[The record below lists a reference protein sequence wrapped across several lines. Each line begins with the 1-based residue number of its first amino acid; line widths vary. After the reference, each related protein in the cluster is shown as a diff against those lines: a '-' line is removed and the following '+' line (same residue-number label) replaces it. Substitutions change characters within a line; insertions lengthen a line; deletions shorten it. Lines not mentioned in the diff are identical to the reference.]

1 MLSVFWRF
9 MMELIA
15 IIKNNGTILNF
26 SSMITLEKEVDGK
39 FTFRKNYLTMK
50 SSGFKS
56 FKCIVG
62 KNNEGKTFLLNEIFS
77 LNNKTKDTYIFRRGD
92 DDYVTFGS
100 VNGAFTKKVK
110 HIKKSEILENTQVIK
125 YSSSIE
131 VCESKIRNDNDIST
145 SAYLQSMTLDELHRI
160 DMIKQINYSIDHF
173 EDLFY
178 SEFEERKQ
186 RVIRS
191 AGKSVV
197 FGLSSFGQTINSYGK
212 NYFNSRQRKYISQ
225 LLKQVGQTN
234 AIEKAFMY
242 NAIVIILDF
251 LGEENYKEITNVIF
265 KKEGEKQFKFSFE
278 ELGEVINEG
287 NKILGELIAEE
298 YSYFLQNGLFNS
310 EVSFNFEDPEK
321 RQLLKDLINNFHSDT
336 EDVIHEIYRLFEL
349 RWKGLSSGEISLLN
363 LLGRTSSITVDLGN
377 EKDTI
382 LLIDEVDLGLH
393 PEWQR
398 LWISKIRPLLS
409 DLFSKNAQLIV
420 TTHSPIL
427 LSDVPKSDIIYL
439 SPNDEN
445 KETFAQNIYDLF
457 NSSFILDNVQ
467 GEFSTNYIKDIAK
480 VFSPGKIHDNIP
492 KFLEK
497 YFVNIEENSTDQFK
511 KAIKLI
517 GEPIVRNHFL
527 HKLEEF
533 QNTDK
538 DELIRFYKKKLS
550 ELEGNEES

>member
-1 MLSVFWRF
+1 
-9 MMELIA
+9 MELIA

-26 SSMITLEKEVDGK
+26 SSMITLEKEVDGQ

-77 LNNKTKDTYIFRRGD
+77 LNNKTKNNKTKDTYIFRRGD
-92 DDYVTFGS
+92 DDYVIFGS
-100 VNGAFTKKVK
+100 VTGKFSKKVE
-110 HIKKSEILENTQVIK
+110 HIEKSEILKSTQVIK

-131 VCESKIRNDNDIST
+131 VCESKKRDDNDIST
-145 SAYLQSMTLDELHRI
+145 SAYLQSMTLDQLHRI

-186 RVIRS
+186 RIIRS
-191 AGKSVV
+191 AGKSVILD
-197 FGLSSFGQTINSYGK
+197 LSSFGQTINSYGV
-212 NYFNSRQRKYISQ
+212 NYFNSRQKKYISQ

-251 LGEENYKEITNVIF
+251 LGEENYKEITNIIF
-265 KKEGEKQFKFSFE
+265 KKEGEDQFKFSFE
-278 ELGEVINEG
+278 ELGEVIIEA
-287 NKILGELIAEE
+287 NKILGKMIADE

-321 RQLLKDLINNFHSDT
+321 RQLLKDLINKFYIDT
-336 EDVIHEIYRLFEL
+336 RDVIPEIYRLFEL
-349 RWKGLSSGEISLLN
+349 RWKGLSSGEVSLLN
-363 LLGRTSSITVDLGN
+363 LLGRTSSIAADLDN

-382 LLIDEVDLGLH
+382 FLIDEVDLGLH

-409 DLFSKNAQLIV
+409 DLFSKNSQLIV

-427 LSDVPKSDIIYL
+427 LSDIPKSDIIYL
-439 SPNDEN
+439 SPNNEN

-457 NSSFILDNVQ
+457 NSSFIFNNVQ
-467 GEFSTNYIKDIAK
+467 GEFSTNYIKEIAE
-480 VFSPGKIHDNIP
+480 VFKTGRLHDNIP
-492 KFLEK
+492 QFLEK
-497 YFVNIEENSTDQFK
+497 YFENVEENNTEQFK

-538 DELIRFYKKKLS
+538 EELIRFYKKKLS

>member
-1 MLSVFWRF
+1 
-9 MMELIA
+9 MELIA
-15 IIKNNGTILNF
+15 IIRNNGTILNF

-50 SSGFKS
+50 NGGFKS

-92 DDYVTFGS
+92 DDYVRFGS
-100 VNGAFTKKVK
+100 VTGEFSQKVK
-110 HIKKSEILENTQVIK
+110 HIGKSEILESTQVIK

-131 VCESKIRNDNDIST
+131 ICESKIRKDNDIST
-145 SAYLQSMTLDELHRI
+145 SAYLQSMTLDQLHRI
-160 DMIKQINYSIDHF
+160 DMIKQIDYSIDHF
-173 EDLFY
+173 DDLFY

-186 RVIRS
+186 RIIRS

-197 FGLSSFGQTINSYGK
+197 FGLSSFGQTINSYGNNYFTSRQK
-212 NYFNSRQRKYISQ
+212 NYIGN
-225 LLKQVGQTN
+225 LLKQVRQTSTL
-234 AIEKAFMY
+234 EKAFMY
-242 NAIVIILDF
+242 KAIVIILDF

-265 KKEGEKQFKFSFE
+265 KKEGENQFNFSFE
-278 ELGEVINEG
+278 ELGEVIIEG
-287 NKILGELIAEE
+287 KKILGEIIAEE

-321 RQLLKDLINNFHSDT
+321 RQLLKDLINKFHSDAIN
-336 EDVIHEIYRLFEL
+336 VIPEIYNLFEL

-363 LLGRTSSITVDLGN
+363 LLGRTSSIIPNLDN
-377 EKDTI
+377 EKDII

>member
-1 MLSVFWRF
+1 
-9 MMELIA
+9 MELIA
-15 IIKNNGTILNF
+15 IVKNDGTILNF
-26 SSMITLEKEVDGK
+26 SSMVTLKKETDSI
-39 FTFRKNYLTMK
+39 FTFCDNSLTMK
-50 SSGFKS
+50 SGGFKS

-77 LNNKTKDTYIFRRGD
+77 LNNKTKDTYIFRRKD
-92 DDYVTFGS
+92 EDYVRLGS
-100 VNGAFTKKVK
+100 VPRALSRKVK
-110 HIKKSEILENTQVIK
+110 SAKKSEILESTQIIK
-125 YSSSIE
+125 YSSTIE
-131 VCESKIRNDNDIST
+131 LCESKKSNNYDIST
-145 SAYLQSMTLDELHRI
+145 SGYLQSMTLDQLHRI
-160 DMIKQINYSIDHF
+160 DMIKQISYSIEHF
-173 EDLFY
+173 GDLFY
-178 SEFEERKQ
+178 SESEERKQ
-186 RVIRS
+186 KIIRS
-191 AGKSVV
+191 RGKSVV
-197 FGLSSFGQTINSYGK
+197 LGLSSFGKTINSYGK
-212 NYFNSRQRKYISQ
+212 NYFNSRQKKYITE

-242 NAIVIILDF
+242 NAILTILDF
-251 LGEENYKEITNVIF
+251 LGEENYKEITNIIF
-265 KKEGEKQFKFSFE
+265 KKKGDDRFKFSFDN
-278 ELGEVINEG
+278 LGEEFNKTSRTLMEVIA
-287 NKILGELIAEE
+287 KK
-298 YSYFLQNGLFNS
+298 YSYFFQNGLFDS
-310 EVSFNFEDPEK
+310 EVSFNFEEPQR
-321 RQLLKDLINNFHSDT
+321 RQFLKKLI
-336 EDVIHEIYRLFEL
+336 EDFQRDIEIYHEIYRLFEL

-363 LLGRTSSITVDLGN
+363 LLGRTSSIAADLGN
-377 EKDTI
+377 ERDTI

-427 LSDVPKSDIIYL
+427 LSDIPKSDIIYL